1 MKIRHF
7 ALSASVV
14 ALAGLGVAYA
24 QAQTKPVS
32 ARPNA
37 VVYKSPT

>member
-1 MKIRHF
+1 MRIRLY

-14 ALAGLGVAYA
+14 VLAGLGVY
-24 QAQTKPVS
+24 AQTKPVS